1 MHKLPES
8 VISDGG
14 PQFVAGLIKELNEI
28 LELLTLLKIYPVV
41 NVRRIV
47 KYWEQVKEQKKIPPP
62 LVVSRDREKE
72 RV

>member
-1 MHKLPES
+1 MPES

-47 KYWEQVKEQKKIPPP
+47 KY
-62 LVVSRDREKE
+62 
-72 RV
+72 